1 MKDNKGQVA
10 LEYMLIFAI
19 SMILLVVFTLPLAE
33 VTVQN
38 TLDVSHTMDAKSNL
52 EKISQA
58 IRQVYGQGQGSRQSV
73 DVISEKDMKVN
84 VASNYVSCGM
94 VLNDGS
100 LKFEKVSFS
109 STLKKSDIVLKKGE
123 NSVVVDWPIGSENMQ
138 IYVK

>member
-19 SMILLVVFTLPLAE
+19 SMILLIVFTLPLAE
-33 VTVQN
+33 NAVQN

-73 DVISEKDMKVN
+73 DVISAKDMKVN